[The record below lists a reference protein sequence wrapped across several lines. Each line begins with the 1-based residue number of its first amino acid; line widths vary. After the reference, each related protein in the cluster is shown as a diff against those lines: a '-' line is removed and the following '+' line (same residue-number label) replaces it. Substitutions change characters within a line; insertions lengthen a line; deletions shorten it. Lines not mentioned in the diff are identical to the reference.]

1 MHCQKVRGTSIP
13 PACTALGQND
23 QETTLLVLRMV
34 DKQSKAAGLRPG
46 VLFRP
51 RATSSSAFERSYA
64 RLRRKL
70 MIKHRLGIGLEARTP
85 YENVYYCCTQ
95 RTGSQTLRAVFQHET
110 FWRWSGLR
118 VEPYFEVGLRSARA
132 DERLRKAFARH
143 TLACHLY
150 VDYPTYQSI
159 PKPSRYKTFFVMRDP
174 RDAVV
179 SFYYAALVSHTP
191 VGVIPRMRAD
201 LQPLDKRAG
210 LRYVIDSLDELG
222 FFEAQRSWA
231 SAEADAD
238 ENVRVF
244 RYEDRAANES
254 RFLRELLDYLEV
266 PMPEEEL
273 GNLSSRFSF
282 ETVTGGRP
290 KGKEDISHHLRKG
303 TPGDWR
309 AQFDDEIL
317 AYFADA
323 TQDLVQVL
331 GYDTN

>member
-1 MHCQKVRGTSIP
+1 MADKRSKV
-13 PACTALGQND
+13 
-23 QETTLLVLRMV
+23 
-34 DKQSKAAGLRPG
+34 AGLRPG
-46 VLFRP
+46 AVFRP
-51 RATSSSAFERSYA
+51 SPTSSSALERSYA
-64 RLRRKL
+64 RFRRTLR
-70 MIKHRLGIGLEARTP
+70 IKHRLGIGLEARVP

-132 DERLRKAFARH
+132 DERLRRAFARQ

-150 VDYPTYQSI
+150 VDYPTYRSI

-191 VGVIPRMRAD
+191 VYPILRMRAD

-210 LRYVIDSLDELG
+210 LRYVIDSLAELG

-231 SAEADAD
+231 SAEAGAD

-244 RYEDRAANES
+244 RYEDRAADES
-254 RFLRELLDYLEV
+254 RFLGELLDYLEV
-266 PMPEEEL
+266 PMPDEEL
-273 GNLSSRFSF
+273 EHLASRFSF
-282 ETVTGGRP
+282 ETVSGGRA
-290 KGKEDISHHLRKG
+290 KGTEDISHHLRKA

-309 AQFDDEIL
+309 AQFDDETL
-317 AYFADA
+317 AYFEDT

>member
-1 MHCQKVRGTSIP
+1 M
-13 PACTALGQND
+13 
-23 QETTLLVLRMV
+23 
-34 DKQSKAAGLRPG
+34 
-46 VLFRP
+46 
-51 RATSSSAFERSYA
+51 
-64 RLRRKL
+64 
-70 MIKHRLGIGLEARTP
+70 P

-95 RTGSQTLRAVFQHET
+95 RTGSQTLRAVFQHHK
-110 FWRWSGLR
+110 FWQWSGLR
-118 VEPYFEVGLRSARA
+118 VKPYFELGLREARS
-132 DERLRKAFARH
+132 DKRLRRAFPRYFPRH

-150 VDYPTYQSI
+150 VDYPTYRSI

-191 VGVIPRMRAD
+191 VYPIPRMRAD
-201 LQPLDKRAG
+201 LQTLDKRAG
-210 LRYVIDSLDELG
+210 LRYVIDSLDEFG
-222 FFEAQRSWA
+222 YFEAQRSWV

-266 PMPEEEL
+266 PMPDKEL
-273 GNLSSRFSF
+273 QHLASRFSF
-282 ETVTGGRP
+282 ERLTGRP
-290 KGKEDISHHLRKG
+290 KGTEDISHHLRRG

-317 AYFADA
+317 AYFGDV

-331 GYDTN
+331 GYDTNTSTAIRST